1 MRTYEGMFLFDPT
14 FATDM
19 GKVEQEIARLMER
32 AGAEIIMCN
41 KWDERKLAYE
51 IKGRK
56 RGCYVLVFFRAE
68 SDKITG
74 IERDVQLSES
84 VLRVLIMRADYMTDE
99 DMKAAYV
106 IRSQPA
112 GHGHGHG
119 RGDREGRRF
128 GGGQDERRRPR
139 DEGGPPPRRPEAG
152 RSGPATTVTAEPD
165 KGADEDADGES

>member
-1 MRTYEGMFLFDPT
+1 MFLFDPT

-84 VLRVLIMRADYMTDE
+84 ILRVLIMRADYMTEE
-99 DMKAAYV
+99 DMKKAYV
-106 IRSQPA
+106 VRSQPA
-112 GHGHGHG
+112 GHG
-119 RGDREGRRF
+119 RGDREGRRS
-128 GGGQDERRRPR
+128 GGGPEERRRPR
-139 DEGGPPPRRPEAG
+139 DEVEKPSETPEAEQ
-152 RSGPATTVTAEPD
+152 SEPATTATAEPAE
-165 KGADEDADGES
+165 GADEAP

>member
-1 MRTYEGMFLFDPT
+1 LRTYEGMFLFDPT

-84 VLRVLIMRADYMTDE
+84 VLRVLIMRADYMTEE

-112 GHGHGHG
+112 GHG
-119 RGDREGRRF
+119 RGDREDRRF
-128 GGGQDERRRPR
+128 GGGQEERRRPR
-139 DEGGPPPRRPEAG
+139 DEREGPPRRPEAEKP
-152 RSGPATTVTAEPD
+152 GPATTATAEPD
-165 KGADEDADGES
+165 RDADEES